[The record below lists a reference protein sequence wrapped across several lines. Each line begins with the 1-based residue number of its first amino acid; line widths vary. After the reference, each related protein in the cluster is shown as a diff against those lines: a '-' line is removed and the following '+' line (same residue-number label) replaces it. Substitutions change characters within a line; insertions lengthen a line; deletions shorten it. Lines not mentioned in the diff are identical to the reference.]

1 MRQGFAVLVAV
12 SLYQAL
18 FFTHLLGVFGFLL
31 SHGVSAGV
39 ALKLRNERD
48 PVRIDALLQ
57 LSASS
62 VPSFYISFV
71 VLLIGGIWAG
81 FEGGWWSFGWIWA
94 SIGVLVAILV
104 SMYAIAGPYYRRVRT
119 IVQAMARGSEAV
131 TTEQLERILRAP
143 SALWNAVLGFAAILA
158 ILYFMVF
165 KPF

>member
-1 MRQGFAVLVAV
+1 MLVAI
-12 SLYQAL
+12 SAYQL
-18 FFTHLLGVFGFLL
+18 WFFVHLLGVFGLFL

-39 ALKLRNERD
+39 ALKLRRERD

-62 VPSFYISFV
+62 IPAFYVSFLVLVTGGV
-71 VLLIGGIWAG
+71 VAG
-81 FEGGWWSFGWIWA
+81 FLGSWWSQMWIWA
-94 SIGVLVAILV
+94 SIGILVAILI

-131 TTEQLERILRAP
+131 TSEQLDGILRAP
-143 SALWNAVLGFAAILA
+143 SALWNAIFGFTALLVIPYL
-158 ILYFMVF
+158 MVF